1 VLPKKTVLNI
11 NMKNKA
17 FTVMELLIVVAII
30 AILGGL
36 VVGGAKGCSQS
47 EGSRVGIISKI
58 SKKGVAMKS
67 WEGDLLLGTGNSTTV
82 WSFSVDDEAVVK
94 QIQEAMRSG
103 KRVELTYEQS
113 IFKIA
118 TDTTYNVTKVTVLEK

>member
-1 VLPKKTVLNI
+1 
-11 NMKNKA
+11 MKSKKA
-17 FTVMELLIVVAII
+17 FTLIELLIVLAII
-30 AILGGL
+30 GILLAL

-58 SKKGVAMKS
+58 SKKGIAMKS

-82 WSFSVDDEAVVK
+82 WSFSVNDDKIVA

-103 KRVELTYEQS
+103 KRVELTYEQAF
-113 IFKIA
+113 FKIA
-118 TDTTYNVTKVTVLEK
+118 TDTPYNIVKVTVLEK